1 MDEQLLVAVER
12 ATRILRKHFYLARR
26 PPLEIQSNDLY
37 DVWVAGRHLI
47 AKRFLKADELTVA
60 PAREHSALELLA
72 AYDIAPQ
79 PIFYDPAV
87 APVVIYE
94 YLEGEMWDRCKP
106 TATQLAQ
113 LAQLWLTMHSV
124 PTTNLWLS
132 RGWERTADEVI
143 ALFRAGF
150 DRYAAWSAAQFP
162 PGQAAVQPCMRL
174 VDQVEQHVQT
184 LAKAD
189 PPLAFCRADPRFAN
203 VIERP
208 DGRLAY
214 VDWEDSGLRDPARDL
229 ADLLTHPNQEDL
241 LTQDEW
247 QAFLQPYLA
256 ERSMVDPTLQQRV
269 HAYLA
274 IFPLFWLA
282 ILLPI
287 GVKRAT
293 AGTVGTW
300 QINELPANLRLQR
313 YLARA
318 MAWPNW
324 DFVQEL
330 AEVNT
335 TPFFPRVNDS
345 LNQVRTNSHE
355 TTP

>member
-1 MDEQLLVAVER
+1 MDGRLLVAVER
-12 ATRILRKHFYLARR
+12 ATEVSRSQFRISLRT
-26 PPLEIQSNDLY
+26 PLEIQSNELY
-37 DVWVAGRHLI
+37 DVWVDNRHLI
-47 AKRFLKADELTVA
+47 AKQFLKSDELTVA
-60 PAREHSALELLA
+60 PAREYGALQRLA

-79 PIFYDPAV
+79 PVFYDPAV

-106 TATQLAQ
+106 TATQLAR
-113 LAQLWLTMHSV
+113 LTDLWLNMHNV
-124 PTTNLWLS
+124 PTTDLWLS
-132 RGWERTADEVI
+132 RGWEQSADELI

-150 DRYAAWSAAQFP
+150 ERYATWSATHFP
-162 PGQAAVQPCMRL
+162 TGQAVVNTCFLL
-174 VDQVEQHVQT
+174 VDQLADHVRA
-184 LAKAD
+184 LAAVD
-189 PPLAFCRADPRFAN
+189 APLSFCRADPRFAN

-214 VDWEDSGLRDPARDL
+214 VDWEDCGLRDPARDL

-241 LTQDEW
+241 LTMDEW

-256 ERSMVDPTLQQRV
+256 GRVAIDPTLPQRM

-287 GVKRAT
+287 GVKKAL
-293 AGTVGTW
+293 AGTVADW
-300 QINELPANLRLQR
+300 QVNGLPANLRLQR

-318 MAWPNW
+318 KAWPDSNW
-324 DFVQEL
+324 TEML
-330 AEVNT
+330 AQTSTVMV
-335 TPFFPRVNDS
+335 FPCK
-345 LNQVRTNSHE
+345 
-355 TTP
+355 